1 MKKRITRPKLTK
13 KAATQKAMRRILHS
27 RLFPLS
33 GFQICQMYSKA
44 EKVGVN

>member
-1 MKKRITRPKLTK
+1 MKKRIIRPKLTK
-13 KAATQKAMRRILHS
+13 KEATQKAMKRIMHS
-27 RLFPLS
+27 KLFPLS